1 MIFSSYYFVS
11 IYDKLVKFLTMHIL
25 RNTLFIIQVQSNNRN
40 HFHFFTIIIIN
51 NNQ

>member
-1 MIFSSYYFVS
+1 MIFNSYYFVS
-11 IYDKLVKFLTMHIL
+11 IYDKLVKFLIMHIL
-25 RNTLFIIQVQSNNRN
+25 RNILFIIQVQSNNHN